1 MCAILT
7 GMTPRMI
14 YLVGQ
19 PGSGKST
26 LMAALTKGLL
36 RSPWEH
42 TVPHDQLVDRVTGA
56 VVGAEIGKQRGAF
69 SGTDALASSIID
81 KAVPW
86 VQQQPY
92 DLLLA
97 EGARLANKRFIQ
109 ATADAGYAVML
120 GLLDHDA
127 AEGWRKKRSKA
138 IGREQNP
145 SWVKGRLTASRRLAD
160 AYPSALVVAGS
171 VIAPE
176 PGKVAVLKGHPDE
189 LEPVLAAF
197 MSMGDDG

>member
-1 MCAILT
+1 MR

-26 LMAALTKGLL
+26 LMAALTKGLVRVTL
-36 RSPWEH
+36 DADREP
-42 TVPHDQLVDRVTGA
+42 VPHDQLVDRVTGE

-86 VQQQPY
+86 VQTQPY
-92 DLLLA
+92 DVLLA

-109 ATADAGYAVML
+109 AAADAGYAVML

-127 AEGWRKKRSKA
+127 QETWRKRRSKA
-138 IGREQNP
+138 LGREQNL
-145 SWVKGRLTASRRLAD
+145 SWVKGRLTSSRKLAE
-160 AYPSALVVAGS
+160 AYPSAFVVGGA
-171 VIAPE
+171 VIPPE
-176 PGKVAVLKGHPDE
+176 PGKVISLAGHPDE
-189 LEPVLAAF
+189 LEPILAAF
-197 MSMGDDG
+197 ISG

>member
-1 MCAILT
+1 MR

-26 LMAALTKGLL
+26 LMAALTNGLVRVTL
-36 RSPWEH
+36 DADREP
-42 TVPHDQLVDRVTGA
+42 VPHDQLVDRVTGE

-86 VQQQPY
+86 VQTQPY
-92 DLLLA
+92 DVLLA

-109 ATADAGYAVML
+109 AAADAGYAVML

-127 AEGWRKKRSKA
+127 QETWRKRRSKA
-138 IGREQNP
+138 LGREQNL
-145 SWVKGRLTASRRLAD
+145 SWVKGRLTSSRKLAE
-160 AYPSALVVAGS
+160 AYPSAFVVGGA
-171 VIAPE
+171 VIPPE
-176 PGKVAVLKGHPDE
+176 PGKVISLAGHPDE
-189 LEPVLAAF
+189 LEPILAAF
-197 MSMGDDG
+197 ISG

>member
-1 MCAILT
+1 
-7 GMTPRMI
+7 MI

-26 LMAALTKGLL
+26 LMAALTKGLVRCAL
-36 RSPWEH
+36 DAETP
-42 TVPHDQLVDRVTGA
+42 VPHDLLLDRVSGA
-56 VVGAEIGKQRGAF
+56 AVGAEIGKQRGAF

-86 VQQQPY
+86 VHTKPY

-97 EGARLANKRFIQ
+97 EGARLANKRFIDS
-109 ATADAGYAVML
+109 ASEAGYAVIL
-120 GLLDHDA
+120 GLLDHDQA
-127 AEGWRKKRSKA
+127 DAWRKQRSKA
-138 IGREQNP
+138 LGREQNP
-145 SWVKGRLTASRRLAD
+145 SWVKGRLTSSRKLGA
-160 AYPSALVVAGS
+160 AYPSALVVGGA

-176 PGKVAVLKGHPDE
+176 PGKVITLAGHPDE

-197 MSMGDDG
+197 INQDGDG

>member
-1 MCAILT
+1 
-7 GMTPRMI
+7 MTPRMI

-26 LMAALTKGLL
+26 LMAALTKGLV
-36 RSPWEH
+36 RCSIDTEAP
-42 TVPHDQLVDRVTGA
+42 VPHDLLLDRVTGCA
-56 VVGAEIGKQRGAF
+56 VGAEIGKQRGAF

-86 VQQQPY
+86 VQSHPY

-109 ATADAGYAVML
+109 AAADAGYAVML
-120 GLLDHDA
+120 GLLDHDQA
-127 AEGWRKKRSKA
+127 DAWRKKRSKA

-145 SWVKGRLTASRRLAD
+145 SWVKGRLTASRRLAE
-160 AYPSALVVAGS
+160 AYPSAFVVGGA

-176 PGKVAVLKGHPDE
+176 PGKVITLAGHPDE

-197 MSMGDDG
+197 MVQDDDG

>member
-1 MCAILT
+1 
-7 GMTPRMI
+7 MI

-26 LMAALTKGLL
+26 LIAGLTKGLV
-36 RSPWEH
+36 RCSFDTPD
-42 TVPHDQLVDRVTGA
+42 TPVPHDQLIDRVTGA

-86 VQQQPY
+86 VQSRPH
-92 DLLLA
+92 DLILA
-97 EGARLANKRFIQ
+97 EGARLANRRFIDA
-109 ATADAGYAVML
+109 ATAAGYAVTL
-120 GLLDHDA
+120 ALLDHDQ
-127 AEGWRKKRSKA
+127 AEAWRKKRSEA
-138 IGREQNP
+138 LGREQNP
-145 SWVKGRLTASRRLAD
+145 SWVKGRLTASRKLAG
-160 AYPSALVVAGS
+160 AYPSAFVVGGA

-176 PGKVAVLKGHPDE
+176 PGKVITLAGHPDE

-197 MSMGDDG
+197 MSMGADG

>member
-1 MCAILT
+1 
-7 GMTPRMI
+7 MI

-26 LMAALTKGLL
+26 LMAALTKGLVRCAL
-36 RSPWEH
+36 DAETP
-42 TVPHDQLVDRVTGA
+42 VPHDLLLDRVSGEA
-56 VVGAEIGKQRGAF
+56 VGAEIGKQRGAF

-86 VQQQPY
+86 VQTQPY

-120 GLLDHDA
+120 GLLDHDD
-127 AEGWRKKRSKA
+127 AEGWRKRRSKA
-138 IGREQNP
+138 LGREQNP

-160 AYPSALVVAGS
+160 AYPSALVVAGA

-176 PGKVAVLKGHPDE
+176 AGKVAVLKGHPDE

-197 MSMGDDG
+197 MAMGADG

>member
-1 MCAILT
+1 
-7 GMTPRMI
+7 MTPRMI

-26 LMAALTKGLL
+26 LMAALTKGLV
-36 RSPWEH
+36 RSPMDDPG
-42 TVPHDQLVDRVTGA
+42 TLVPHDVLVDRVTSS

-69 SGTDALASSIID
+69 SGTDALASSIIN

-86 VQQQPY
+86 VQTQPY

-97 EGARLANKRFIQ
+97 EGARLANKRFIDA
-109 ATADAGYAVML
+109 ATDAGYAVML

-127 AEGWRKKRSKA
+127 QETWRKRRSKA
-138 IGREQNP
+138 LGREQNL
-145 SWVKGRLTASRRLAD
+145 SWVQGRLTASRRLAA
-160 AYPSALVVAGS
+160 AYPSAFMVGGA

-176 PGKVAVLKGHPDE
+176 PGKVITLAGHPDE

-197 MSMGDDG
+197 IHQQDGDG

>member
-1 MCAILT
+1 MR

-26 LMAALTKGLL
+26 LMAALTKGLV
-36 RSPWEH
+36 RSPMDDPG
-42 TVPHDQLVDRVTGA
+42 TLVPHDVLVDRVTSS

-86 VQQQPY
+86 VQSQPY

-109 ATADAGYAVML
+109 ASADAGYAVML

-138 IGREQNP
+138 LGREQNP

-160 AYPSALVVAGS
+160 AYPSALVVAGA

-189 LEPVLAAF
+189 LERVLAAF
-197 MSMGDDG
+197 MSTDADG

>member
-1 MCAILT
+1 MR

-26 LMAALTKGLL
+26 LMAGLTKGLVRVTL
-36 RSPWEH
+36 DADREP
-42 TVPHDQLVDRVTGA
+42 VPHDQLVDRVTGE

-86 VQQQPY
+86 VQSQPY

-109 ATADAGYAVML
+109 ASADAGYAVML

-138 IGREQNP
+138 LGREQNP

-160 AYPSALVVAGS
+160 AYPSALVVAGA

-189 LEPVLAAF
+189 LERVLAAF
-197 MSMGDDG
+197 MSTDADG